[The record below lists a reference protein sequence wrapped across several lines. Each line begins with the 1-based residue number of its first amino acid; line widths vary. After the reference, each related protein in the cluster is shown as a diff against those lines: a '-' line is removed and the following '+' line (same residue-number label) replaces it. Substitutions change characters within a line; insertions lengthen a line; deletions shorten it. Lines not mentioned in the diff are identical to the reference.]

1 MIVDELVEDLQM
13 QGFDRSREFL
23 VIRDIPGGLDIRVR
37 EAARQRRKQLLQLQ
51 ERYVHVTVCAELGDG
66 GQVSRGIAYSPVLK
80 WTE

>member
-37 EAARQRRKQLLQLQ
+37 EAARQRRK
-51 ERYVHVTVCAELGDG
+51 
-66 GQVSRGIAYSPVLK
+66 
-80 WTE
+80 